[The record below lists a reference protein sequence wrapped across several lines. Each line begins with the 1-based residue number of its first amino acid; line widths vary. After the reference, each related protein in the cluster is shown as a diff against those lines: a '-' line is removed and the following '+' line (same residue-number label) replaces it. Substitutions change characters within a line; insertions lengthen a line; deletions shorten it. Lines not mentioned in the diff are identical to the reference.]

1 MNTAFSALLPF
12 FGILVILLLVV
23 AALKAVTR
31 SRRSK
36 PDFLY
41 EKTEALFTPAER
53 SFLGVLDQAVQGQ
66 FRIFAKVRVADI
78 VTVRK
83 GISAS
88 VRQSLFNRIQSKH
101 VDFVACDPGDLSV
114 KFVVEL
120 DDASHQRQDR
130 KERDAFVDEVM
141 QACGIPIFHFP
152 ARRAY
157 SVEDLRKAL
166 FAES

>member
-1 MNTAFSALLPF
+1 MNSTISALLPF
-12 FGILVILLLVV
+12 FGILVVLLLVTTAIK
-23 AALKAVTR
+23 AATR
-31 SRRSK
+31 ARRGK
-36 PDFLY
+36 VDFLY
-41 EKTEALFTPAER
+41 EKTESLFTPAER

-78 VTVRK
+78 VTVCK

-101 VDFVACDPGDLSV
+101 VDFVACSPADLSV
-114 KFVVEL
+114 QFVVEL

-166 FAES
+166 FTDS